1 LPKEYNIT
9 GAFITMTLTNLK
21 RDLDAVKIK
30 LGVLEKIVKDKTKKI
45 KKLNIDPDTKNIRA
59 TLKDIKAARDKLN
72 IEYQKLYDAIC
83 EELSKF
89 ED

>member
-1 LPKEYNIT
+1 
-9 GAFITMTLTNLK
+9 MTLTNLK